1 MLLLLTTTKSI
12 KIRFS
17 NNITKNVEKIEM
29 LKQIEIKEVY
39 VEVLKKTKKK
49 QLKVNKYIQN
59 IKIKTI
65 KMTIKTI

>member
-1 MLLLLTTTKSI
+1 MLILLTTTKSI

>member
-39 VEVLKKTKKK
+39 VEVLK
-49 QLKVNKYIQN
+49 
-59 IKIKTI
+59 
-65 KMTIKTI
+65 